1 MKKGC
6 LLPSWL
12 RCKSGGYVVKQL
24 SLTVYWA
31 VEHLTISKNWGCF
44 EMFVDIKCMNDKM
57 PMLLLKLCAYQ
68 LYFDWKHNS
77 YVYYIKGKP
86 VAKFGRFITS
96 KGFVCIVGWLCLS
109 IEIRIPNKVK
119 PSTFMKRDHKSA
131 CLYPLAPPVLCPLV
145 DIIYESL
152 VLEKE
157 KTCVN
162 NSVKNINT

>member
-6 LLPSWL
+6 LLPIWL
-12 RCKSGGYVVKQL
+12 RCKSGVYVVKQL

-44 EMFVDIKCMNDKM
+44 EMFVDIKCKDDKM

-68 LYFDWKHNS
+68 LYFDWTHNS
-77 YVYYIKGKP
+77 YVYYIQGKP
-86 VAKFGRFITS
+86 VDKFGRFITS

-131 CLYPLAPPVLCPLV
+131 CLYPFPPPC
-145 DIIYESL
+145 
-152 VLEKE
+152 
-157 KTCVN
+157 CVHRLI
-162 NSVKNINT
+162 SYTRARS